1 MVWHIFKK
9 DWKLAWGFVLAVASL
24 HWIAAFV
31 KFRLGVAGEN
41 EALTMLSQLL
51 PGLSIF
57 SSMFLTCAIV
67 HLDAIPGVKQDW
79 LARPIP
85 RGSLLR
91 EKFLFVIATVCG
103 PMFVGNLFLGVANG
117 FGFRSALFQAT
128 IFVVYLFFFTVLPIF
143 ALAAVTRNMT
153 EAFVMGCACAFLIG
167 ASITVYEF
175 ANGASHNT
183 VGGVVWSGVGWI
195 GEAIRLGL
203 AAIAATLIA
212 GVQYFR
218 RKTILARALLVGF
231 GVLIFISEVFPWHA
245 AFAIQ
250 QRLSARDNSARPVQV
265 AFEPKL
271 GRYKSSSAVALAE
284 DRRRGGSENDAAV
297 FVPVQVTGIGDD
309 AILITDRAEVRLTEP
324 EKRAE
329 YHGTGENFDVR
340 REGPGSPASSVYQKI
355 VVPGSVY
362 RDWKDRAAQMQIE
375 YSLTRFVLKN
385 SYAMPALNGNERMP
399 GWGWCETEVNEA
411 GTALELHCLQQGK
424 GPICGTVLLENAAT
438 GERNPPRSVCRSDYA
453 PYLDR
458 PLPDSLE
465 RFGTMLPFRDPTGL
479 AKFPVDGAQL
489 AQARVVIRVYEP
501 EQHFTQSL
509 TIPQIKLRD
518 WDAE

>member
-1 MVWHIFKK
+1 
-9 DWKLAWGFVLAVASL
+9 
-24 HWIAAFV
+24 
-31 KFRLGVAGEN
+31 
-41 EALTMLSQLL
+41 MLSQLL

-57 SSMFLTCAIV
+57 GSMFLTCAIV

-218 RKTILARALLVGF
+218 RKNDF
-231 GVLIFISEVFPWHA
+231 GASA
-245 AFAIQ
+245 AGWVRCSNIY
-250 QRLSARDNSARPVQV
+250 
-265 AFEPKL
+265 L
-271 GRYKSSSAVALAE
+271 G
-284 DRRRGGSENDAAV
+284 G
-297 FVPVQVTGIGDD
+297 
-309 AILITDRAEVRLTEP
+309 
-324 EKRAE
+324 
-329 YHGTGENFDVR
+329 
-340 REGPGSPASSVYQKI
+340 
-355 VVPGSVY
+355 
-362 RDWKDRAAQMQIE
+362 
-375 YSLTRFVLKN
+375 
-385 SYAMPALNGNERMP
+385 
-399 GWGWCETEVNEA
+399 
-411 GTALELHCLQQGK
+411 
-424 GPICGTVLLENAAT
+424 
-438 GERNPPRSVCRSDYA
+438 
-453 PYLDR
+453 
-458 PLPDSLE
+458 
-465 RFGTMLPFRDPTGL
+465 
-479 AKFPVDGAQL
+479 FPV
-489 AQARVVIRVYEP
+489 ARRVRHSTATFRERQFS
-501 EQHFTQSL
+501 EACAGR
-509 TIPQIKLRD
+509 I
-518 WDAE
+518 

>member
-1 MVWHIFKK
+1 
-9 DWKLAWGFVLAVASL
+9 
-24 HWIAAFV
+24 
-31 KFRLGVAGEN
+31 
-41 EALTMLSQLL
+41 LSRVL

-79 LARPIP
+79 VARPIP

-117 FGFRSALFQAT
+117 FGFRSALFQTT

-167 ASITVYEF
+167 ASLTVYEF
-175 ANGASHNT
+175 ADSASHST
-183 VGGVVWSGVGWI
+183 IGGVVWSGVGWI

-203 AAIAATLIA
+203 AAIAAMLIA

-231 GVLIFISEVFPWHA
+231 GVLILISEVFPWHA

-250 QRLSARDNSARPVQV
+250 QRLSARGNSATPVQV

-297 FVPVQVTGIGDD
+297 FVPVQVTGVGDD
-309 AILITDRAEVRLTEP
+309 AMLITDRAEVRLIGQEAG
-324 EKRAE
+324 RE
-329 YHGTGENFDVR
+329 YRGTGENFEVR
-340 REGPGSPASSVYQKI
+340 REGPVRQRHRSTKRLLFRDQCI
-355 VVPGSVY
+355 
-362 RDWKDRAAQMQIE
+362 RDWKDRAAQMRID
-375 YSLTRFVLKN
+375 YSLTRFGLRH
-385 SYAMPALNGNERMP
+385 SYAMPALNGSERMP
-399 GWGWCETEVNEA
+399 GWGWCQTEVNEA

-424 GPICGTVLLENAAT
+424 GPICGTVFLENAAT
-438 GERNPPRSVCRSDYA
+438 GERNPPRSLCRSDYA

-489 AQARVVIRVYEP
+489 AQARVVIRLYEP

>member
-9 DWKLAWGFVLAVASL
+9 DWKLAWGFVVAVASL

-31 KFRLGVAGEN
+31 KFRLGVSGEN
-41 EALTMLSQLL
+41 EALTMLSQVL

-57 SSMFLTCAIV
+57 GSMFLTSAIV

-91 EKFLFVIATVCG
+91 EKVLFVMATVCG
-103 PMFVGNLFLGVANG
+103 PILVANLFLGVANG
-117 FGFRSALFQAT
+117 FGFRSAFFQAT
-128 IFVVYLFFFTVLPIF
+128 IFAAYLFFFAVLPIF

-153 EAFVMGCACAFLIG
+153 EAFVMGCGCAFLIG
-167 ASITVYEF
+167 ASLTMYEF
-175 ANGASHNT
+175 ANGSSHGT
-183 VGGVVWSGVGWI
+183 IGGVVWSGVGWI
-195 GEAIRLGL
+195 GEAIRLGW
-203 AAIAATLIA
+203 AAIATALIA

-218 RKTILARALLVGF
+218 RKTILARAVLVGF
-231 GVLIFISEVFPWHA
+231 GLLMLVSPIFPWNA
-245 AFAIQ
+245 VFAVQ
-250 QRLSARDNSARPVQV
+250 QRLSAAGNSGAHVQV

-284 DRRRGGSENDAAV
+284 DRRRGGSENDADV
-297 FVPVQVTGIGDD
+297 FLPLQVAGVGDD
-309 AILITDRAEVRLTEP
+309 AMLIADRAEVQLARSEGGP
-324 EKRAE
+324 E
-329 YHGTGENFDVR
+329 YHGTGETFELR
-340 REGPGSPASSVYQKI
+340 REGTGTPASPVYQKI

-362 RDWKDRAAQMQIE
+362 RDWKDRTAQMQIK

-385 SYAMPALNGNERMP
+385 SYAMPALGGNERMP

-424 GPICGTVLLENAAT
+424 GPICGTVFLENTVT
-438 GERNPPRSVCRSDYA
+438 GERNPPRSMCRSDYA

-479 AKFPVDGAQL
+479 AKFTVDGAQL
-489 AQARVVIRVYEP
+489 AHARVVIRVYEP

-509 TIPQIKLRD
+509 TIPLIKLRD